1 MNPAATGVREGE
13 GHIEHS
19 GLRRLLYK
27 LKASLP
33 ETSDNTQDVLLC
45 GLTYAGLEGDKL
57 G

>member
-45 GLTYAGLEGDKL
+45 GLTSAGLEGDKL